1 MELHSDP
8 HRQQED
14 AIMRSVVHLLRGLSA
29 LFWGLPLVLLAEA
42 HTELYAKG
50 RWTVLMAPWAANGML
65 LFGLGQLHRF
75 QMQERI
81 WRSALDRVMLLG
93 IIHFGL
99 TPFLFFWHA
108 FPYQSFF
115 GHSVHLLFI
124 SGMLYLHQLNY
135 AIRRLAFMIPDPT
148 LRQDT
153 AVSYTHLTL
162 PTKRIV

>member
-1 MELHSDP
+1 MLSGP

-50 RWTVLMAPWAANGML
+50 RWTVLMAPWAANGLL

-99 TPFLFFWHA
+99 TPFLFFWRVLIGG
-108 FPYQSFF
+108 Y
-115 GHSVHLLFI
+115 
-124 SGMLYLHQLNY
+124 
-135 AIRRLAFMIPDPT
+135 IPP
-148 LRQDT
+148 
-153 AVSYTHLTL
+153 
-162 PTKRIV
+162 KR